1 MRRQAWLLALFLL
14 VGAFGAPAQGSV
26 PEKAQSELTRLSE
39 RINILDSEV
48 KTIHVEGYVFNPEER
63 YLDAQVSFDLGHWN
77 EAATQ
82 LFSLAEDTR
91 FKSDR
96 RYFEAVRMLAVSLYE
111 MGNLEG
117 ARDYFEKL
125 VQANAEAGEALVY
138 LVEIA
143 SSLDQKEDLRRYT
156 HQVANLSRQVGSA
169 RLNYAYGKALYLI
182 GEYAGAFD
190 ALQQVARGS
199 SVHIQAR
206 YIIGAVLVGQNRI
219 DEAEVAF
226 TETIALADKQADAEI
241 IELANLSIARIAY
254 EKGLLSKAADYYQR
268 IPRKSRNFQRAL
280 YEMTHLHMKAS
291 SLYAEPDK
299 RYESL
304 RKALETLEILAG
316 APNLGHKLSIETSIL
331 RGRINMLLGM
341 LNYAAEAYKEVVD
354 RFAPMSTE
362 LWEFSRDEARIGRWF
377 DSLVHAQVNPIGKME
392 MLSRE
397 AVEWLQEEPDLGQVV
412 SNLKDLAGQK
422 KDLAES
428 KDTLSKLR
436 AALNQP
442 GTRNLF
448 PALRLAWLSSQELE
462 SSLVNLNVQILD
474 WQSRELDGVL
484 TDLDRGQLK
493 KIQAQRERL
502 QEKLRHAPQ
511 TVTAY
516 EARDKAGI
524 RKLKEMERDLDK
536 QLIRIQSYKGQVD
549 AMMRVLREIKYK
561 GSYNLQVRDEEE
573 VRKELERETKNL
585 ADHYDKTLEI
595 KLKVQRDMILGIGGA
610 QAAHTEGNLRAL
622 LRKSQ
627 NDEAALYFEA
637 VRRSGRGNERDL
649 QLTIQAQKAIM
660 LQLVRIN
667 DVRRLIDDRA
677 AKKVQYYRGVV
688 EAEAR
693 QLTANEAQM
702 AMTERKTL
710 AVARGMG
717 IPLFVAA
724 NERLGRVVLEAD
736 LGLVD
741 LAWRRKQEYTEQ
753 MEFLAEEQGR
763 KIGFLKKLLEEA
775 SQEVE

>member
-1 MRRQAWLLALFLL
+1 MRRQAWLLAFLL
-14 VGAFGAPAQGSV
+14 VGASGVLAQGRV

-39 RINILDSEV
+39 RISAIESEV
-48 KTIHVEGYVFNPEER
+48 KTIHVEGYIFNPEER
-63 YLDAQVSFDLGHWN
+63 YLDAQVSFDLCHWN

-91 FKSDR
+91 FKADR
-96 RYFEAVRMLAVSLYE
+96 RYFDAVRMLAVSLYE

-156 HQVANLSRQVGSA
+156 HQVAKLSRQVGSD

-182 GEYAGAFD
+182 GEYANAFD
-190 ALQQVARGS
+190 ALQQVTRGS
-199 SVHIQAR
+199 SVHVQAR
-206 YIIGAVLVGQNRI
+206 YITGAVLVAQNRI

-226 TETIALADKQADAEI
+226 TEVVALADKQAEPEI

-280 YEMTHLHMKAS
+280 YEMTHLHIKAS

-316 APNLGHKLSIETSIL
+316 APNLGHKLSIETAIL

-377 DSLVHAQVNPIGKME
+377 NSLVHAQVNPIGKME

-397 AVEWLQEEPDLGQVV
+397 AMEWLQEEPDLGQVV

-442 GTRNLF
+442 GARNLF
-448 PALRLAWLSSQELE
+448 PALRLAWLSSLELE
-462 SSLVNLNVQILD
+462 NDLVNLNSQILD
-474 WQSRELDGVL
+474 WQRRELDGAL
-484 TDLDRGQLK
+484 TDLERGRLK
-493 KIQAQRERL
+493 KLLAQRDRL
-502 QEKLRHAPQ
+502 QEKLSRAPQ

-516 EARDKAGI
+516 EARDKAGLQ
-524 RKLKEMERDLDK
+524 KLKEMERDLDE

-573 VRKELERETKNL
+573 VRKELEQETKNL

-595 KLKVQRDMILGIGGA
+595 KLKVQRDMILGTDGA
-610 QAAHTEGNLRAL
+610 QAARTEGNLRAL

-627 NDEAALYFEA
+627 NDEAALYIEA
-637 VRRSGRGNERDL
+637 TRRSGRGNDRDL
-649 QLTIQAQKAIM
+649 QLTIQAQKTIT

-677 AKKVQYYRGVV
+677 AKKVQYYRGIV

-702 AMTERKTL
+702 SMTERKAL

-717 IPLFVAA
+717 TPLFVAA

-763 KIGFLKKLLEEA
+763 KTGFLKKLLEEA

>member
-1 MRRQAWLLALFLL
+1 MRRQAWLLAFLL
-14 VGAFGAPAQGSV
+14 VGASGVLAQGRV
-26 PEKAQSELTRLSE
+26 PEKAQTELTRLSE
-39 RINILDSEV
+39 RISALETEV

-63 YLDAQVSFDLGHWN
+63 YLDAQVSFDLRHWN

-82 LFSLAEDTR
+82 LFSLAEDAR
-91 FKSDR
+91 FKTDR
-96 RYFEAVRMLAVSLYE
+96 RYFEAVRMLAVCLFE

-125 VQANAEAGEALVY
+125 VQANAKAGEALVY

-156 HQVANLSRQVGSA
+156 HQVARLSQQVGSD

-182 GEYAGAFD
+182 GEYADAFD
-190 ALQQVARGS
+190 ALQRISQGS
-199 SVHIQAR
+199 ALYVKAR
-206 YIIGAVLVGQNRI
+206 YVVGAVLIAQKRI
-219 DEAEVAF
+219 DEAETAF
-226 TETIALADKQADAEI
+226 TEVIALADKKTEAEI
-241 IELANLSIARIAY
+241 LELANLSIARIAY

-268 IPRKSRNFQRAL
+268 VPRKSRNFQRAL

-291 SLYAEPDK
+291 GLYSEPDK
-299 RYESL
+299 RYEAL

-316 APNLGHKLSIETSIL
+316 APNLGHKLSIETAIL

-377 DSLVHAQVNPIGKME
+377 ESLVHEQVNPIGKTE

-397 AVEWLQEEPDLGQVV
+397 AMDWLQEEPELGQVV
-412 SNLKDLAGQK
+412 GNLKDLAGQK

-428 KDTLSKLR
+428 KDTLGKLR

-442 GTRNLF
+442 GARNLF
-448 PALRLAWLSSQELE
+448 PPLRMAWLSSLELE
-462 SSLVNLNVQILD
+462 SSLVNLNSQILD
-474 WQSRELDGVL
+474 WQRRTLDGAL
-484 TDLDRGQLK
+484 TELDRGQLK
-493 KIQAQRERL
+493 KLLAQRERL

-524 RKLKEMERDLDK
+524 QKLKEMERDLDE
-536 QLIRIQSYKGQVD
+536 QLLRIQSYKDQVD

-573 VRKELERETKNL
+573 VRNELERETRNL

-595 KLKVQRDMILGIGGA
+595 KLKVQRDMILGAGGA
-610 QAAHTEGNLRAL
+610 QAARSEGSLRAL

-627 NDEAALYFEA
+627 NDEATLYLEA
-637 VRRSGRGNERDL
+637 ARRSGRGDERDL
-649 QLTIQAQKAIM
+649 QLTIQAQKTIT
-660 LQLVRIN
+660 LQVMRIN

-677 AKKVQYYRGVV
+677 AKKVLYYRGIV

-693 QLTANEAQM
+693 QLIANEAQM
-702 AMTERKTL
+702 AMTERKAL
-710 AVARGMG
+710 AVARSMG
-717 IPLFVAA
+717 TPLFVAA

-753 MEFLAEEQGR
+753 MEYLAEEQGR
-763 KIGFLKKLLEEA
+763 KVGFLKKLLEEA
-775 SQEVE
+775 SLEVE